1 MLHKQPIND
10 LSLKPNMDEKEQRH
24 RPPRQ
29 EVVRTNQEE
38 VNNEL

>member
-1 MLHKQPIND
+1 MTHKQPIND

-29 EVVRTNQEE
+29 ETVRNTQEE
-38 VNNEL
+38 AVNEL